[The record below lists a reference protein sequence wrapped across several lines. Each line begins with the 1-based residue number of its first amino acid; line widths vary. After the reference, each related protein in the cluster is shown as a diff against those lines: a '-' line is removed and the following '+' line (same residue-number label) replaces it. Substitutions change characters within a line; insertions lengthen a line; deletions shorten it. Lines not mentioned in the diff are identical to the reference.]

1 MSIPEPFLPFKINYF
16 ATEFV
21 AQTLEYQVIIVGGG
35 LGGLCSALHLSLGGL
50 NVLLIEKNG
59 FPKHKVCG
67 EYISN
72 EVLPYLNSLGFDPFE
87 FGAKNIT
94 DFTLS
99 TPGSRSISTTL
110 PLGGFSISRYCIDAE
125 LAKKAQ
131 TAGATIAQE
140 TVTNL
145 AYKND
150 FFTVDTK
157 DNSYQTSVVIGSFG
171 KRSNIDVKLNRAFIQ
186 RKSPFLG
193 VKAHY
198 KGSFPETAVGLH
210 NFEGGYCGV
219 SKVET
224 DNLNICYLAD
234 FENFKKYKNV
244 TDFQENVLSKNTF
257 LKDILQNAELV
268 FEKPLTISQVSFE
281 RKNPVENHIIMVG
294 DSAGM
299 IHPLAGNGMGMAIR
313 AAQLASE
320 RILDF
325 TSGKIKNRD
334 ALESSY
340 SKAWN
345 HEFSTRLSSG
355 HIIARLFRLGW
366 FSEFLMIL
374 LNLFLFVLPYI
385 IKGTH
390 GKPMKASF

>member
-1 MSIPEPFLPFKINYF
+1 MGYD
-16 ATEFV
+16 A
-21 AQTLEYQVIIVGGG
+21 IIIGGG
-35 LGGLCSALHLSLGGL
+35 LGGLCSALHLSLSGL
-50 NVLLIEKNG
+50 KVLLIEKNG

-72 EVLPYLNSLGFDPFE
+72 EVLPYLNSLGFNPFE

-110 PLGGFSISRYCIDAE
+110 PLGGFSISRFCIDAE
-125 LAKKAQ
+125 LAKKVQ
-131 TAGATIAQE
+131 KAGATITQE
-140 TVTNL
+140 TVTNISFT
-145 AYKND
+145 ND
-150 FFTVDTK
+150 QFKVETK
-157 DNSYQTSVVIGSFG
+157 DKTYHAPIAVGAFG
-171 KRSNIDVKLNRAFIQ
+171 KRSNMDVKLNRAFIK

-198 KGSFPETAVGLH
+198 KGTFPDTAVGLH
-210 NFEGGYCGV
+210 NFDGGYCGV

-224 DNLNICYLAD
+224 NNLNICYLAD

-244 TDFQENVLSKNTF
+244 ADFQENVLSKNTF
-257 LKDILQNAELV
+257 LRDILNNAELV

-313 AAQLASE
+313 SAQLASE
-320 RILDF
+320 RIVDF
-325 TSGKIKNRD
+325 SNGKIATRSQ
-334 ALESSY
+334 LETNY
-340 SKAWN
+340 TKAWN
-345 HEFSTRLSSG
+345 NEFSARLRSG
-355 HIIARLFRLGW
+355 QIIARLFRLGW

-374 LNLFLFVLPYI
+374 LNLFPFVLPYI